1 MLNSNTG
8 VKTTQYGNVTQ
19 ILANVELQASVGGV
33 VPSTS
38 GVEVNGKKIV
48 KAGTPFAIDLQNRLN
63 PATAGDANNAFNA
76 VLLHDVDVTSGNN
89 NNGTFLIFGFVD
101 LTKVETDVQTLIETA
116 LTADGHTTLI
126 TFLK

>member
-33 VPSTS
+33 VPAAS
-38 GVEVNGKKIV
+38 GVNVNGKMIV
-48 KAGTPFAIDLQNRLN
+48 KAGTPFVIDLQNRQNL
-63 PATAGDANNAFNA
+63 ALAGDASNAFNA
-76 VLLHDVDVTSGNN
+76 ILLHDVDVTAGN

-101 LTKVETDVQTLIETA
+101 LTKVESDVQTLIGTA
-116 LTADGHTTLI
+116 LTANGHTTLI

>member
-33 VPSTS
+33 VPATS
-38 GVEVNGKKIV
+38 GVSVNGKKIV
-48 KAGTPFAIDLQNRLN
+48 KAGTPFSIDLQNRQN
-63 PATAGDANNAFNA
+63 IAIAGDASHAFNA
-76 VLLHDVDVTSGNN
+76 ILLHDVDVTAGN

-101 LTKVETDVQTLIETA
+101 MTKVESDVQTLIGTA
-116 LTADGHTTLI
+116 LTANGHTTLI

>member
-33 VPSTS
+33 VPAAS
-38 GVEVNGKKIV
+38 GVNVNGKKIV
-48 KAGTPFAIDLQNRLN
+48 KAGTPFVIDLQNRQNL
-63 PATAGDANNAFNA
+63 AIAGDASNAFNA
-76 VLLHDVDVTSGNN
+76 ILLHDVDVTAGN

-101 LTKVETDVQTLIETA
+101 MTKVESDVQTLIGTA
-116 LTADGHTTLI
+116 LTANGHTTLI

>member
-33 VPSTS
+33 VPAAS
-38 GVEVNGKKIV
+38 GVNVNGKKIV
-48 KAGTPFAIDLQNRLN
+48 KAGTPFVIDLQNRQNL
-63 PATAGDANNAFNA
+63 ALAGDASNAFNA
-76 VLLHDVDVTSGNN
+76 ILLHDVDVTAGN

-101 LTKVETDVQTLIETA
+101 LTKVESDVQTLIGTA
-116 LTADGHTTLI
+116 LTANGHTTLI

>member
-33 VPSTS
+33 VPATS
-38 GVEVNGKKIV
+38 GVNVNGKKIV
-48 KAGTPFAIDLQNRLN
+48 KAGTPFKIDLQNRQNL
-63 PATAGDANNAFNA
+63 ALAGDASNAFNA
-76 VLLHDVDVTSGNN
+76 ILLHDVDVTAGN

-101 LTKVETDVQTLIETA
+101 LTKVESDVQTLIGTA

>member
-33 VPSTS
+33 VPAAS
-38 GVEVNGKKIV
+38 GVNVNGKKIV
-48 KAGTPFAIDLQNRLN
+48 KAGTPFVIDLQNRQNL
-63 PATAGDANNAFNA
+63 ALAGDASNAFNA
-76 VLLHDVDVTSGNN
+76 ILLHDVDVTAGN

-101 LTKVETDVQTLIETA
+101 LTKVESDVQTLIETA
-116 LTADGHTTLI
+116 LTANGHTTLI

>member
-33 VPSTS
+33 VPAAS
-38 GVEVNGKKIV
+38 GVNVNGKKIA
-48 KAGTPFAIDLQNRLN
+48 KAGTPFKIDLQNRQNL
-63 PATAGDANNAFNA
+63 ALAGDASNAFNA
-76 VLLHDVDVTSGNN
+76 ILLHDVDVTAGN

-101 LTKVETDVQTLIETA
+101 LTKVESDVQTLIGTA
-116 LTADGHTTLI
+116 LTANGHTTII

>member
-33 VPSTS
+33 VPAAS
-38 GVEVNGKKIV
+38 GVNVNGKKIV
-48 KAGTPFAIDLQNRLN
+48 KAGTPFKIDLQNRQNL
-63 PATAGDANNAFNA
+63 ALAGNASNAFNA
-76 VLLHDVDVTSGNN
+76 ILLHDVDVTAGN

-101 LTKVETDVQTLIETA
+101 LTKVESDVQTLIGTA
-116 LTADGHTTLI
+116 LTANGYTTLI

>member
-33 VPSTS
+33 VPAAS
-38 GVEVNGKKIV
+38 GVNVNGKKIV
-48 KAGTPFAIDLQNRLN
+48 KAGTPFKIDLQNRQNL
-63 PATAGDANNAFNA
+63 ALAGDASNAFNA
-76 VLLHDVDVTSGNN
+76 ILLHDVDVTAGN

-101 LTKVETDVQTLIETA
+101 LTKIESDVQTLIGTA

>member
-33 VPSTS
+33 VPAAS
-38 GVEVNGKKIV
+38 GVNVNGKKIV
-48 KAGTPFAIDLQNRLN
+48 KAGTPFVIDLQNRQNL
-63 PATAGDANNAFNA
+63 ALAGDASNAFNA
-76 VLLHDVDVTSGNN
+76 ILLHDVDVTAGN

-101 LTKVETDVQTLIETA
+101 MTKVESDVQTLIGTA
-116 LTADGHTTLI
+116 LTANGHTTLI

>member
-33 VPSTS
+33 VPAAS
-38 GVEVNGKKIV
+38 GVNVNGKKIV
-48 KAGTPFAIDLQNRLN
+48 KAGTPFVIDLQNRQNL
-63 PATAGDANNAFNA
+63 ALAGDASNAFNA
-76 VLLHDVDVTSGNN
+76 ILLHDVDVTAGN

-101 LTKVETDVQTLIETA
+101 MTKVEPDVQTLIGTA
-116 LTADGHTTLI
+116 LTANGHTTLI

>member
-33 VPSTS
+33 VPAAS
-38 GVEVNGKKIV
+38 GVNVNGKKIV
-48 KAGTPFAIDLQNRLN
+48 KAGTPFVIDLQNRQNL
-63 PATAGDANNAFNA
+63 AIAGDASNAFNA
-76 VLLHDVDVTSGNN
+76 ILLHDVDVTAGN

-101 LTKVETDVQTLIETA
+101 MTKVESDVQTLIGTA
-116 LTADGHTTLI
+116 LTATGHTTLI

>member
-33 VPSTS
+33 VPAAS
-38 GVEVNGKKIV
+38 GVNVNGKKIV
-48 KAGTPFAIDLQNRLN
+48 KAGTPFVIDLQNRQNL
-63 PATAGDANNAFNA
+63 ALAGDASNAFNA
-76 VLLHDVDVTSGNN
+76 ILLHDVDVTVGN

-101 LTKVETDVQTLIETA
+101 MTKVESDVQTLIGTA
-116 LTADGHTTLI
+116 LTANGHTTLI